1 MLDLPDDLFHLIMH
15 YRNRLMRRDEV
26 RELRKEIQF
35 NKIEI
40 KSLEDEI
47 SELWDREEEDA
58 HSTAINLEEFS
69 EDLKV
74 EIDTMRIRI
83 KDLKELRLAPMSIC
97 APLRDRDE
105 RQELHASLRRRP
117 LRYVG
122 EAD

>member
-1 MLDLPDDLFHLIMH
+1 MLSFPDDLFHLIMH

-58 HSTAINLEEFS
+58 HSIAVNLEEFS

-74 EIDTMRIRI
+74 EIDTMRMRI
-83 KDLKELRLAPMSIC
+83 KYLKELRLAPMSIC
-97 APLRDRDE
+97 PNYPPKEMDDFWRLSQNRIANR
-105 RQELHASLRRRP
+105 A
-117 LRYVG
+117 
-122 EAD
+122 